1 MKDII
6 RDLGT
11 WAILHAWV
19 LDMDISEFFDTKD
32 YELLLKA
39 IRIHV
44 TEKCVSIIERWLRVS
59 YEDQDGNLTAHKMG
73 VPQGLYIPVLANL
86 FLHYVFDR
94 YTDDIICYCQFE
106 IEARS
111 LQIAIVEC
119 FQD

>member
-1 MKDII
+1 M
-6 RDLGT
+6 DLGT

-73 VPQGLYIPVLANL
+73 VPQGLVIYL
-86 FLHYVFDR
+86 FWLICSCI
-94 YTDDIICYCQFE
+94 TCLIDIQTI
-106 IEARS
+106 
-111 LQIAIVEC
+111 
-119 FQD
+119 